1 MLKNNSNCI
10 LTTLDE
16 LDRILALDADK
27 NKYLELLLHKIRDT
41 VRISKMFFGISK
53 GELWR
58 SDR

>member
-1 MLKNNSNCI
+1 MLLNNPNCI

-41 VRISKMFFGISK
+41 VRISKKFWN
-53 GELWR
+53 L
-58 SDR
+58 

>member
-41 VRISKMFFGISK
+41 VRISKKFLES
-53 GELWR
+53 L
-58 SDR
+58 

>member
-41 VRISKMFFGISK
+41 VRICKKFLESLK
-53 GELWR
+53 GEWWR

>member
-10 LTTLDE
+10 LTTLDK

-41 VRISKMFFGISK
+41 GRISKKFLESLK
-53 GELWR
+53 GEWWR